1 MVWARMGLLDD
12 AIREHLELKRR
23 RGADPTEVAR
33 EQRAAL
39 DTVPDE
45 ELAPALSAE
54 EQASRT
60 PAEPESPL
68 PTHDQQLQL
77 AGDAQI
83 APAETPAEATADSGL
98 GGPAEPAAAQSAPG
112 QAEVAQETVEL
123 DMKRQFE
130 QDEQQAPGDL

>member
-1 MVWARMGLLDD
+1 MGLLDD

-33 EQRAAL
+33 QQRAAL
-39 DTVPDE
+39 DSTPGE
-45 ELAPALSAE
+45 ELAPGLSAE

-60 PAEPESPL
+60 LVEPEPPL
-68 PTHDQQLQL
+68 APHDQQLQL
-77 AGDAQI
+77 AGDAQV
-83 APAETPAEATADSGL
+83 APAETPAEATASSGL
-98 GGPAEPAAAQSAPG
+98 GDPSASAAAQSASG
-112 QAEVAQETVEL
+112 EAEVAQETVEL